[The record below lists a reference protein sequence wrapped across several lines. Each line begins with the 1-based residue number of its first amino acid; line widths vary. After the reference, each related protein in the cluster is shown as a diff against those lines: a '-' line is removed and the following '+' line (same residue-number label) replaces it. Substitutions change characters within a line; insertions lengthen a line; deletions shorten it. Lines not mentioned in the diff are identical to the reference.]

1 MFMTT
6 KVTFAQRVK
15 ISVLA
20 GAYEVYDTYKQLT
33 NGSME
38 EYVNKLNK
46 VEAFKEEAEKP
57 VEKKKLGFC

>member
-1 MFMTT
+1 M
-6 KVTFAQRVK
+6 
-15 ISVLA
+15 LA

-38 EYVNKLNK
+38 EYVEKLNK
-46 VEAFKEEAEKP
+46 VEALKEEAEKP